1 MGFIDELKARYW
13 AGSMLTKLIYVNVAV
28 FLVLRLAAA
37 FAFLSGASADWLLA
51 LVEVPSHWQQVLY
64 RPWTLLTYM
73 VAHYDVLHIIFN
85 MLWFYWLGM
94 MFLDYFTPKQL
105 TGLYVLGGL
114 GGAAAFVLAGS
125 LMPAFRYGQSYL
137 IGASAS
143 ILAIV
148 VAVAVTAP
156 RRPVRLFVIGD
167 VQLKWVAI
175 VTLLIDF
182 LGIDAGNAGGHIAH
196 LGGAVVGLVYGLGM
210 RRGTDVTSRLNAFI
224 DRLCSFFKRKGR
236 GVGQPVGGRA
246 YHYSAPQ
253 RHDAKP
259 ETPTEAE
266 IDVILDKIKRSGYS
280 ALSDAERDTL
290 FRASARRSTLGK

>member
-1 MGFIDELKARYW
+1 MGFIDELKVRYR
-13 AGSMLTKLIYVNVAV
+13 AGSMLIKLIYVNVAV
-28 FLVLRLAAA
+28 FLVLRLAVA
-37 FAFLSGASADWLLA
+37 FAFLLGTTADWMLA
-51 LVEVPSHWQQVLY
+51 LIEVPSHWQQVLY

-73 VAHYDVLHIIFN
+73 VAHYDVLHIVFN
-85 MLWFYWLGM
+85 MLWLYWLGT

-125 LMPAFRYGQSYL
+125 FMPAFRYGQSYL

-156 RRPVRLFVIGD
+156 KRPVRLFVIGD

-196 LGGAVVGLVYGLGM
+196 LGGALVGLVYGVSM
-210 RRGTDVTSRLNAFI
+210 RRGTDVTSRLNALI
-224 DRLCSFFKRKGR
+224 DRLCMLFKRKGR

-246 YHYSAPQ
+246 YHYSASQ
-253 RHDAKP
+253 RHEAKSQ
-259 ETPTEAE
+259 TPTEAE

-280 ALSDAERDTL
+280 ALTDAERDTL
-290 FRASARRSTLGK
+290 FRASSRKGSSGK